1 MNILLALADDRSLVE
16 SLRAA
21 LPKSDLLLVEK
32 SVPDALRRLISVRP
46 DVILLDDA
54 RHLGLDALRQLIDAA
69 PTAPIVALLSTG
81 HAETV
86 AAYAMAGARHC
97 ILKPFKLDEIE
108 DVIAKCLANDSPAAA
123 PRSFPDHDAAS
134 TSSVTQYQMA
144 LRWMGRATTYA
155 DDAAR
160 LVESLV
166 DAVVDIFDAARAA
179 VLLQANGV
187 VRVTASHGLAP
198 HLTAGLQFGF
208 HHGLM
213 RRLEESPALIDRMRL
228 SRNDGAL
235 KELAVLGGRMA
246 LPLLVHGRPAGAIVL
261 GDKASGGEY
270 AREEIDLFTMLA
282 RCAST
287 CLERAQRQL
296 DSTRQQARLDAV
308 LTNITSGVV
317 TIGPDKTITMMNES
331 AERILRLSAANLLG
345 RSVQKLG
352 SGFADVILRAMRDG
366 KPRLR
371 QRVRDV
377 ALRADLGISVTPMGT
392 EGAVAIF
399 SVLEGDA
406 KATDADAVVSPL
418 WQYLSSRVAQEI
430 KNPMVAINTFA
441 QLLPTRYESEEFR
454 RDFSSIVQKEITRI
468 NHVVEALY
476 EFAAKPRLERRR
488 SELNRDVQA
497 VLTEFGE
504 ILRGKQIK
512 LETQFDAAETPI
524 EVDPGQFARAIR
536 NVIQN
541 SIEAMPDG
549 GTLRVS
555 TRRDNGHCEV
565 VVRDSG
571 TGISEKDADHV
582 FTPFFSTKETGMGLG
597 LTIASRIMEEHE
609 GSLGLVHSADGS
621 GSFVFLLPVA
631 ESASQ
636 N

>member
-1 MNILLALADDRSLVE
+1 MNILLALADDRPLVE

-69 PTAPIVALLSTG
+69 PTAPVVALLSTG

-86 AAYAMAGARHC
+86 AAYAMAGARHYVV
-97 ILKPFKLDEIE
+97 KPFKIEEIE
-108 DVIAKCLANDSPAAA
+108 DAISACVATDTPTASMRALPDSE
-123 PRSFPDHDAAS
+123 SNS
-134 TSSVTQYQMA
+134 SSVTQYQMA
-144 LRWMGRATTYA
+144 LRWMGRATSYA
-155 DDAAR
+155 DDTTR
-160 LVESLV
+160 LVDSLV

-179 VLLQANGV
+179 ILLQANGV

-198 HLTAGLQFGF
+198 HLTTGLQFGF

-213 RRLEESPALIDRMRL
+213 RKLEESPALIDRHRIP
-228 SRNDGAL
+228 RTDGAL
-235 KELAVLGGRMA
+235 KELTILGGRLA

-261 GDKASGGEY
+261 GDKASGGDY

-296 DSTRQQARLDAV
+296 DSTRQQVRLDAV

-317 TIGPDKTITMMNES
+317 TVGPDKTITMMNES

-352 SGFADVILRAMRDG
+352 SSFADVVLRAMRDG

-377 ALRADLGISVTPMGT
+377 ALRADLGISVTPMGA

-399 SVLEGDA
+399 SVLEGEA
-406 KATDADAVVSPL
+406 KTSDTDGVASPL

-454 RDFSSIVQKEITRI
+454 RDFSGVVQKEITRI
-468 NHVVEALY
+468 NQVVEALY

-488 SELNRDVQA
+488 SELNHDVQA
-497 VLTEFGE
+497 VLAEFGE
-504 ILRGKQIK
+504 ILRGKQIS
-512 LETQFDAAETPI
+512 LETQFDAPETPI

-609 GSLGLVHSADGS
+609 GSLGLVHSPDGS
-621 GSFVFLLPVA
+621 GAFVFHLPVA
-631 ESASQ
+631 ELASQ

>member
-1 MNILLALADDRSLVE
+1 MNILLALADDRPLVE

-32 SVPDALRRLISVRP
+32 TVPDALRRLISVRP

-54 RHLGLDALRQLIDAA
+54 RNLGLDALRQLADAA
-69 PTAPIVALLSTG
+69 PTAPVIALLSTG

-86 AAYAMAGARHC
+86 AAYAMAGARHYVT
-97 ILKPFKLDEIE
+97 KPFKLEDIE
-108 DVIAKCLANDSPAAA
+108 DAISKCLATDAPASMSRALPETDSAG
-123 PRSFPDHDAAS
+123 AS
-134 TSSVTQYQMA
+134 SSAQYQMA
-144 LRWMGRATTYA
+144 LRWMGRATTYT
-155 DDAAR
+155 DDASR

-166 DAVVDIFDAARAA
+166 DAVVDIFDSSRAA
-179 VLLQANGV
+179 VLLQANGI

-198 HLTAGLQFGF
+198 HLTSGLQFNF

-213 RRLEESPALIDRMRL
+213 RRLEENPSLIDRHRL
-228 SRNDGAL
+228 PRNDGAL
-235 KELAVLGGRMA
+235 KELAILGGRLA
-246 LPLLVHGRPAGAIVL
+246 LPLMVHGRPAGAVVL

-270 AREEIDLFTMLA
+270 SRDEIDLFTMLS

-296 DSTRQQARLDAV
+296 DATRQQARLDAV

-317 TIGPDKTITMMNES
+317 TIGPEKTITMMNES

-352 SGFADVILRAMRDG
+352 SGFADVVLRAMRDG

-377 ALRADLGISVTPMGT
+377 ALRADLGISVTPMGA

-399 SVLEGDA
+399 SVLESDA
-406 KATDADAVVSPL
+406 KATEADAVVSPL

-441 QLLPTRYESEEFR
+441 QLLPSRYESEEFR
-454 RDFSSIVQKEITRI
+454 RDFSAIVQKEIARI
-468 NHVVEALY
+468 NQVVEALY

-488 SELNRDVQA
+488 SELNRDVQT

-504 ILRGKQIK
+504 ILHGRQIK
-512 LETQFDAAETPI
+512 LETQFDANETPI

-555 TRRDNGHCEV
+555 TRRDNGRCEV

-609 GSLGLVHSADGS
+609 GSLGLVHGSDGS
-621 GSFVFLLPVA
+621 GAFVFLLPVA
-631 ESASQ
+631 ETASQ

>member
-1 MNILLALADDRSLVE
+1 MNIILALADDRSLAE
-16 SLRAA
+16 SLRAS
-21 LPKSDLLLVEK
+21 LSKSDLLLIEK
-32 SVPDALRRLISVRP
+32 SIPDALRRLISVRP

-54 RHLGLDALRQLIDAA
+54 RHLGLEAARQLVAAA

-86 AAYAMAGARHC
+86 AAYAMAGVRTC
-97 ILKPFKLDEIE
+97 VVKPFQIEEIE
-108 DVIAKCLANDSPAAA
+108 AAIEKCAAGESFVPAARA
-123 PRSFPDHDAAS
+123 LPEPESAG
-134 TSSVTQYQMA
+134 SSSPQYQMA
-144 LRWMGRATTYA
+144 LRWMGRSVSYT
-155 DDAAR
+155 DDTPR
-160 LVESLV
+160 LVESLS
-166 DAVVDIFDAARAA
+166 DALVDIFDAVRVA

-187 VRVTASHGLAP
+187 VRVAACHGLAP
-198 HLTAGLQFGF
+198 HLTSAMQFGF
-208 HHGLM
+208 DQGLM
-213 RRLEESPALIDRMRL
+213 RRLEEHAALIDRRRL
-228 SRNDGAL
+228 SRADACQ
-235 KELAVLGGRMA
+235 KELSLLGGSLV
-246 LPLLVHGRPAGAIVL
+246 LPLLVLGRPAGAIVL
-261 GDKASGGEY
+261 GDKASGAEY
-270 AREEIDLFTMLA
+270 SREEIDLFTTLA

-287 CLERAQRQL
+287 CLERAQRQF
-296 DSTRQQARLDAV
+296 DATRQQVRLDAV
-308 LTNITSGVV
+308 LSNITSGVV

-331 AERILRLSAANLLG
+331 AERILRLSAVNLLG

-352 SGFADVILRAMRDG
+352 STFADVVLRAMRDG

-377 ALRADLGISVTPMGT
+377 ALRADLGISVTPMGA

-399 SVLEGDA
+399 SVLEAGA
-406 KATDADAVVSPL
+406 QPGDADAAVSPL

-454 RDFSSIVQKEITRI
+454 RDFADLVQKEISRI
-468 NHVVEALY
+468 NRVVETLY
-476 EFAAKPRLERRR
+476 EFAAQPRLDRKR
-488 SELNRDVQA
+488 SDLNRDVKS
-497 VLTEFGE
+497 VLDEFDKVLE
-504 ILRGKQIK
+504 TKRIK

-524 EVDPGQFARAIR
+524 EVDTGQFARAIR

-555 TRRDNGHCEV
+555 TRRQNGHCEV

-571 TGISEKDADHV
+571 AGIGDKDADHV

-597 LTIASRIMEEHE
+597 LTIASRIMKEHE
-609 GSLGLVHSADGS
+609 GSLDLVHNPDGT
-621 GSFVFLLPVA
+621 GAFVFNLPVA
-631 ESASQ
+631 AAQDQ